1 MFWWILTGIIF
12 VLIIISCF
20 FIVKDDD
27 DEFFSIAIVG
37 LGLICL
43 LLIVGVIVSASIDA
57 HYPVENMKIE
67 KTEEVELLPFSIS
80 TPNEITYVGAGQNK
94 TNKCYWYNKKDIKSS
109 SGQNLTSIGI
119 GSDVNFHETDE
130 TPYMTEATFI
140 AEKNFFAMWTPR
152 HTKYDFYIPKDSI
165 KYGITITEE

>member
-1 MFWWILTGIIF
+1 MLWWILMGIIF
-12 VLIIISCF
+12 VLTIILL
-20 FIVKDDD
+20 FIKDD
-27 DEFFSIAIVG
+27 DEFFSIAIIG
-37 LGLICL
+37 MGFICL
-43 LLIVGVIVSASIDA
+43 LLIVGIIVSGSIDA
-57 HYPVENMKIE
+57 HYPVEDMKIE
-67 KTEEVELLPFSIS
+67 KTEEIELLPFSIS
-80 TPNEITYVGAGQNK
+80 TPDEITYVGAGQSK
-94 TNKCYWYNKKDIKSS
+94 TSNCYWYNKKDIKSS

-130 TPYMTEATFI
+130 TPYMTETTLI

>member
-1 MFWWILTGIIF
+1 MIWWILIGIIF
-12 VLIIISCF
+12 ILTIILL
-20 FIVKDDD
+20 FIKDD
-27 DEFFSIAIVG
+27 DEFFSIAIIG
-37 LGLICL
+37 IGFICL
-43 LLIVGVIVSASIDA
+43 LLIVGIIVSGSIDA
-57 HYPVENMKIE
+57 HYPVEDMKVE

-80 TPNEITYVGAGQNK
+80 TPDEITYVGAGQNK
-94 TNKCYWYNKKDIKSS
+94 TSNCYWYNKKDIKSS

-130 TPYMTEATFI
+130 TPYMTETTFI

>member
-1 MFWWILTGIIF
+1 MFWWILIGIIF
-12 VLIIISCF
+12 ILTIIFYI
-20 FIVKDDD
+20 FIIR
-27 DEFFSIAIVG
+27 DEEDSLSFTIIGF
-37 LGLICL
+37 GLIVL

-57 HYPVENMKIE
+57 HYPVENMKVE
-67 KTEEVELLPFSIS
+67 KTEEAELLPFSIS
-80 TPNEITYVGAGQNK
+80 TPDEIAYVGAGQNK

-165 KYGITITEE
+165 KYGITITAE